1 MLAKDTAFYFL
12 ANAFSAVFG
21 VVNVVVFT
29 RLFVADAF
37 GDYLLGFAF
46 ATLFATFLSSAIKLS
61 ILRDQSRGD
70 GTDVRP
76 PALAALLLCMLTLP
90 LGYLAARLA
99 NLAPAVAVT
108 SIGLTVAVLVYD
120 TSQELLR
127 AEQKAASYMRGT
139 AARAVMVA
147 GLGIAS
153 TLFGRTGALLLTA
166 VSIAYLLATLSF
178 WRIAWGA
185 ARPRFDAARL
195 IEMLRSGFPLTISL
209 SLLALSGITDRFL
222 LANLA
227 GVSAAGQFGASL
239 DLVRQSLAIPAL
251 SISTAFVP
259 VTVRLLAT
267 KGAPAARAHLEKYL
281 EILLAATLPACVGLA
296 IVAPQVADLVL
307 GPNFR
312 SVSHTAMPVFAA
324 ALLFQ
329 ILTLQYLHTSFLL
342 PNRTSFYLANTGSII
357 AWNLV
362 ASYLLISRF
371 GLMGAVW
378 GRLATEVF
386 GFLNALLL
394 SRWAFSMPFPLRRIA
409 RIAAAAAAMGAV
421 VAVLEMFSGAYGPAA
436 LVVLAPT
443 GVAVYAATAWLLDV
457 GDLRAVSRGLAPK
470 LLRRDCASLG
480 RGGRRDGAASPPA
493 PASNG
498 RARGFS
504 AGAAP

>member
-1 MLAKDTAFYFL
+1 
-12 ANAFSAVFG
+12 
-21 VVNVVVFT
+21 
-29 RLFVADAF
+29 
-37 GDYLLGFAF
+37 
-46 ATLFATFLSSAIKLS
+46 
-61 ILRDQSRGD
+61 
-70 GTDVRP
+70 
-76 PALAALLLCMLTLP
+76 
-90 LGYLAARLA
+90 
-99 NLAPAVAVT
+99 
-108 SIGLTVAVLVYD
+108 
-120 TSQELLR
+120 
-127 AEQKAASYMRGT
+127 
-139 AARAVMVA
+139 
-147 GLGIAS
+147 
-153 TLFGRTGALLLTA
+153 
-166 VSIAYLLATLSF
+166 
-178 WRIAWGA
+178 
-185 ARPRFDAARL
+185 
-195 IEMLRSGFPLTISL
+195 
-209 SLLALSGITDRFL
+209 
-222 LANLA
+222 
-227 GVSAAGQFGASL
+227 
-239 DLVRQSLAIPAL
+239 LAIPAL

-480 RGGRRDGAASPPA
+480 RGGCRDGAASPPA

>member
-1 MLAKDTAFYFL
+1 MLARHTAFYFL

-21 VVNVVVFT
+21 LVNVVVFT
-29 RLFVADAF
+29 RLFAAEAF

-46 ATLFATFLSSAIKLS
+46 ATFFATFLSSAIKLA
-61 ILRDQSRGD
+61 ILRDQARGD

-76 PALAALLLCMLTLP
+76 AALAALLLCALASP

-99 NLAPAVAVT
+99 NLAPAVAAA
-108 SIGLTVAVLVYD
+108 SIGLTLAIVVYD

-127 AEQKAASYMRGT
+127 AEQKAASFMRGT
-139 AARAVMVA
+139 VARAVLVSA
-147 GLGIAS
+147 LGIAS
-153 TLFGRTGALLLTA
+153 TQFGRTGALLLA
-166 VSIAYLLATLSF
+166 SASVAFLLATLSF

-195 IEMLRSGFPLTISL
+195 FEILSSGFPLTISL
-209 SLLALSGITDRFL
+209 SLLALSGMTDRFL

-227 GVSAAGQFGASL
+227 GVGAAGQFGASL
-239 DLVRQSLAIPAL
+239 DIVRQSLAIPAI
-251 SISTAFVP
+251 SIATAFVP
-259 VTVRLLAT
+259 MAVRLLASA
-267 KGAPAARAHLEKYL
+267 GAPDARAHLAKYL

-307 GPNFR
+307 GSSFR
-312 SVSHTAMPVFAA
+312 EVSRASMPVFAA

-342 PNRTSFYLANTGSII
+342 SNRTGFYLVNTGSII

-371 GLMGAVW
+371 GVMGAVW

-394 SRWAFSMPFPLRRIA
+394 SRWAFAMPFPLRRIA
-409 RIAAAAAAMGAV
+409 PIVAAAATMGAV
-421 VAVLEMFSGAYGPAA
+421 VAILEKFAGAHGPAA
-436 LVVLAPT
+436 LVVLVPA
-443 GVAVYAATAWLLDV
+443 GVAVYAAAIWLLDV
-457 GDLRAVSRGLAPK
+457 GDVRAVSRRLAPK
-470 LLRRDCASLG
+470 LLQRSRALLDRGARRAAAKLAET
-480 RGGRRDGAASPPA
+480 RR
-493 PASNG
+493 
-498 RARGFS
+498 
-504 AGAAP
+504 